1 MPFELTEI
9 QKNIVE
15 AAKKISSKF
24 DDNYWLDLDLKS
36 EFPSEF
42 YNEVAKSG
50 WLGMCMPE
58 EYGGANLGIQE
69 AALFMQNIARN
80 GGGMSAAS
88 SIHINIFGPHPIVVY
103 GTKTQKK
110 NWLPNLISGNDKTC
124 FGVTEPDAGLDTG
137 KIKTT
142 ASKIQGGYLINGQKI
157 WTSTAKIANKILL
170 LARTSELGET
180 KNNIDGLTLFYTDF
194 DRTKIEVRE
203 IKKMGR
209 GSVDSNQI
217 FFDNLE
223 ISEEDRIGEEGKG
236 FRYILDSLNPERIL
250 IAAEALGI
258 GKDALEKAI
267 KYANERIVFDR
278 PIGKNQSIQHPL
290 AQLWIELEAAELLI
304 SKAAYQYDK
313 GQNSGGLANAAKY
326 YAAEV
331 AFKTATQAVVT
342 LGGMGYAKEY
352 HVERL
357 LRESLIP
364 KLAPVSSQMILNY
377 ISEKILHLPRS
388 Y

>member
-1 MPFELTEI
+1 
-9 QKNIVE
+9 
-15 AAKKISSKF
+15 
-24 DDNYWLDLDLKS
+24 
-36 EFPSEF
+36 
-42 YNEVAKSG
+42 
-50 WLGMCMPE
+50 
-58 EYGGANLGIQE
+58 
-69 AALFMQNIARN
+69 
-80 GGGMSAAS
+80 
-88 SIHINIFGPHPIVVY
+88 
-103 GTKTQKK
+103 
-110 NWLPNLISGNDKTC
+110 
-124 FGVTEPDAGLDTG
+124 
-137 KIKTT
+137 
-142 ASKIQGGYLINGQKI
+142 
-157 WTSTAKIANKILL
+157 
-170 LARTSELGET
+170 
-180 KNNIDGLTLFYTDF
+180 
-194 DRTKIEVRE
+194 
-203 IKKMGR
+203 MGR

-258 GKDALEKAI
+258 GKDALDKAV
-267 KYANERIVFDR
+267 KYANERIIFDR

-290 AQLWIELEAAELLI
+290 AELWIELEAAELLI

>member
-1 MPFELTEI
+1 MTFELTET

-36 EFPSEF
+36 EFPTEF

-180 KNNIDGLTLFYTDF
+180 KSNIDGLTLFYTDF

-258 GKDALEKAI
+258 GKDALDKAV

-290 AQLWIELEAAELLI
+290 AELWIELEAAELLI

-326 YAAEV
+326 YAAEI

>member
-1 MPFELTEI
+1 MIFELTET
-9 QKNIVE
+9 QKNIVQ

-258 GKDALEKAI
+258 GKDALEKAV

-290 AQLWIELEAAELLI
+290 AELWIELEAAELLI
-304 SKAAYQYDK
+304 SKASYQYDK

-331 AFKTATQAVVT
+331 AFKTATQAVIT

>member
-1 MPFELTEI
+1 MIFELTEI
-9 QKNIVE
+9 QKNIVQ

-88 SIHINIFGPHPIVVY
+88 SIHINIFGPHPIVVH
-103 GTKTQKK
+103 GTQTQKK
-110 NWLPNLISGNDKTC
+110 DWLPNLISGSDKTC

-170 LARTSELGET
+170 LARTSDLGET

-209 GSVDSNQI
+209 DSVDSNQI

-258 GKDALEKAI
+258 GKDALDKAV

-290 AQLWIELEAAELLI
+290 AELWIELEAAELLI

>member
-1 MPFELTEI
+1 MIFELTET
-9 QKNIVE
+9 QKNIVQ

-258 GKDALEKAI
+258 GKDALEKAV
-267 KYANERIVFDR
+267 KYANDRIVFDR

-290 AQLWIELEAAELLI
+290 AENWIELEAAELLI
-304 SKAAYQYDK
+304 AKAAYQYDK
-313 GQNSGGLANAAKY
+313 GENAGGMANAAKY
-326 YAAEV
+326 FAAE
-331 AFKTATQAVVT
+331 AGFKAATQAVVT

-364 KLAPVSSQMILNY
+364 KLAPVSAQMILNY
-377 ISEKILHLPRS
+377 ISERVLGLPKS

>member
-1 MPFELTEI
+1 MIFELTET
-9 QKNIVE
+9 QKNIVQ

-36 EFPSEF
+36 EFPFEF

-103 GTKTQKK
+103 GTTTQKK

-217 FFDNLE
+217 FFDNFE

-258 GKDALEKAI
+258 GKDALEKAV
-267 KYANERIVFDR
+267 KYANDRIVFDR

-290 AQLWIELEAAELLI
+290 AELWIELEAAELLI

-377 ISEKILHLPRS
+377 ISEKILNLPRS

>member
-1 MPFELTEI
+1 MIFELTET
-9 QKNIVE
+9 QKNIVQ

-103 GTKTQKK
+103 GTTTQKK

-258 GKDALEKAI
+258 GKDALEKAV
-267 KYANERIVFDR
+267 KYANDRIVFDR

-290 AQLWIELEAAELLI
+290 AELWIELEAAELLI